1 MYVRLSEQVHES
13 INIMLQC
20 LVSSCR
26 RQSEMA
32 RLLSANSDLQDKLG
46 SMQQK
51 YSSQLQEGESVGAK
65 VGQRLLVLLV
75 ATVHCS
81 LIPRP
86 SVHAPY

>member
-1 MYVRLSEQVHES
+1 MYVWLSKQVHEG
-13 INIMLQC
+13 INIMLVC
-20 LVSSCR
+20 IVSSCR

-46 SMQQK
+46 SMH
-51 YSSQLQEGESVGAK
+51 SSQLQKGENVGAK
-65 VGQRLLVLLV
+65 VGQRLLV

-81 LIPRP
+81 LVPRP

>member
-1 MYVRLSEQVHES
+1 
-13 INIMLQC
+13 MLLC
-20 LVSSCR
+20 IVSCCR

-51 YSSQLQEGESVGAK
+51 YSSQSQEGESVGAK

-81 LIPRP
+81 LVPRP